1 MARKR
6 RHSEEEILRILK
18 EGQSGVLVSDLL
30 RKHGISQGTYYK
42 WKSKYGGLESNQ
54 LKRLRALEREN
65 NELKKM
71 VAEQALDI
79 RILKDVNSKNW

>member
-1 MARKR
+1 MTKR
-6 RHSEEEILRILK
+6 RRHTEEEILRILK
-18 EGQSGVLVSDLL
+18 EGQSGIRVDDLL
-30 RKHGISQGTYYK
+30 RKYGISQPTYYK
-42 WKSKYGGLESNQ
+42 WKSKYSGLESNQ
-54 LKRLRALEREN
+54 LKRLKELEREN

>member
-1 MARKR
+1 MTKR
-6 RHSEEEILRILK
+6 RRHTEDEILRILK
-18 EGQSGVLVSDLL
+18 EGQSGIRIDDLL
-30 RKHGISQGTYYK
+30 RKHGISQPTYYK

-54 LKRLRALEREN
+54 LKRLKELEREN